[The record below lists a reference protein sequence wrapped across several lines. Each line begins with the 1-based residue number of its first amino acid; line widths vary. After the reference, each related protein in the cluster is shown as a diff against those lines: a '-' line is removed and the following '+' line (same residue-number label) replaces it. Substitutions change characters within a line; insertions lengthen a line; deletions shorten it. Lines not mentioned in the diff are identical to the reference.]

1 MKKQASPGV
10 SLAIPVFYY
19 KLCHLMWERQRILL
33 IKPILLAHNF
43 LRPNLLQQADKPR
56 EKGDSADTFD
66 GNGISHAAKAEEQQ
80 PENEQQDNP
89 FSLHI
94 ISFLKVIQ
102 ADNRRLKPPTFSTNP
117 AKSGHQQVNIINP
130 DDKHKSH
137 PVLLLPERGL

>member
-33 IKPILLAHNF
+33 IKSNLLAYNF

-56 EKGDSADTFD
+56 EKGDSAKALN

-80 PENEQQDNP
+80 PKNEQQDNP
-89 FSLHI
+89 LSLHN
-94 ISFLKVIQ
+94 FH
-102 ADNRRLKPPTFSTNP
+102 F
-117 AKSGHQQVNIINP
+117 
-130 DDKHKSH
+130 
-137 PVLLLPERGL
+137 